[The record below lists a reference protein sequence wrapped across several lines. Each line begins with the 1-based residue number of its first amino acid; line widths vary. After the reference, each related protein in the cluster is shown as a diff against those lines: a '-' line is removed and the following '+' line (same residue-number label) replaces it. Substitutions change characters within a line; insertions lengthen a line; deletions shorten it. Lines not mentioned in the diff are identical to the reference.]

1 MIKRTSSGL
10 PEKVIYCSECNLSNQ
25 NPTSTNE
32 YFHTNDII
40 QDTVDFDENNICA
53 ACNFNKLKWNNV
65 IDWEEREKELIE
77 ICNQYRKDDG
87 SYDCLVGGS
96 GGKDSVY
103 QSHVLKYKYGMNPLT
118 ITWAPH
124 LYTDIGF
131 KNFQN
136 WLHIGGFDNFLYTPN
151 GKIHKLL
158 TRNAFKNLCHPFQP
172 FIMGQK
178 TLAIKMAN
186 RFNIPI
192 IFDGE
197 MPGEYGRKVSHKVNQ
212 YNSVQNKKFHSQV
225 GFSTDVLEGKD
236 FLDTYLGGIP
246 VKQYL
251 EDGIPLVELKSY
263 APLETKYLE
272 QKPVEFHY
280 LGYYLRWV
288 PQECYYYAVE
298 NTNFEANPER
308 TEGTYSKYNSLD
320 DKTDGFFYYTRF
332 IKFGIGR
339 AMLDSAQEIRNSHL
353 TKEEGLA
360 LIDKFDGEFPER
372 YAKEFLDYIDMERDE
387 FNEICDKFRQEHIWK
402 NDNDKWSLKV
412 SPKEYFKNQE

>member
-103 QSHVLKYKYGMNPLT
+103 QSHILKYKYGMNPLT

-212 YNSVQNKKFHSQV
+212 YNSVQNKKFHGQV

-387 FNEICDKFRQEHIWK
+387 FNDICDSFREEHIWK
-402 NDNDKWSLKV
+402 KDNDKWSLKV